1 MGRSVDLLDLCI
13 LSPALA
19 STGAD
24 AEADFNVKTHIKKVG
39 VNIRAK
45 RNLLQAV
52 ANAGLQRV

>member
-1 MGRSVDLLDLCI
+1 MLDLCI